1 MDFMAFSLFILTMLL
16 IYWRPLNLP
25 LWVFSTLGAVGAYL
39 FNVVNLDDIWRV
51 WAMVWD
57 STLTLI
63 GLILLTLAFETL
75 GFFDFLALL
84 LIRILSQKGEKQS
97 LSSARF
103 YIFLVLFSAFLSAFF
118 ANDGAILILTPL
130 IITLFKVHNT
140 KVFFTPLIVFLFL
153 VSFVSDFA
161 SNTFVISNLTN
172 IITAHF
178 FEIPSLRFSVL
189 MFLPQIVVI
198 CGIVGFWY
206 IVRRILPPR
215 LEFRDLQ
222 SDISKGCLIFCFAL
236 LLLLV
241 FGIAFAHKLGIPLS
255 SFTFLCAILALLYGK
270 IKGQIG
276 IFSCFKNAPFGIVLF
291 SLGLF
296 VVVFGLKN
304 GGVLQILSDNLS
316 LFVSLPKEWQIVSM
330 GLGSGVGSSV
340 INNLPMVM
348 LGNLALADFK
358 AYLNEAQESL
368 IIAHLLGCNIGSK
381 LTPIGSLATLL
392 WLERLKGYGIRISF
406 MRYMAV
412 AFVVTLPV
420 LFLGLFGL
428 IWGYYFYV

>member
-130 IITLFKVHNT
+130 ILTLFKVHNT

-222 SDISKGCLIFCFAL
+222 SDISKGCIIFCFAL

-241 FGIAFAHKLGIPLS
+241 FGIALR
-255 SFTFLCAILALLYGK
+255 
-270 IKGQIG
+270 
-276 IFSCFKNAPFGIVLF
+276 
-291 SLGLF
+291 
-296 VVVFGLKN
+296 
-304 GGVLQILSDNLS
+304 
-316 LFVSLPKEWQIVSM
+316 
-330 GLGSGVGSSV
+330 
-340 INNLPMVM
+340 IN
-348 LGNLALADFK
+348 
-358 AYLNEAQESL
+358 
-368 IIAHLLGCNIGSK
+368 
-381 LTPIGSLATLL
+381 
-392 WLERLKGYGIRISF
+392 
-406 MRYMAV
+406 
-412 AFVVTLPV
+412 
-420 LFLGLFGL
+420 
-428 IWGYYFYV
+428 